1 MVLKTI
7 AVIGTW
13 SQTSSL
19 EAWECLGYRVI
30 ANKTIGF
37 V

>member
-1 MVLKTI
+1 MVSKTI
-7 AVIGTW
+7 AVVGTW

-30 ANKTIGF
+30 AKQTIGF